1 MENETPT
8 DHYDLLGYR
17 LALSI
22 PDAEARAV
30 AARMLAGFRLHA
42 DDGMEPVTR
51 YVVTDKQ
58 DGSLHIPVGCWYIA
72 VNDALTDWYY
82 TVAETLVGLERLI
95 VTNALIF
102 RADLFHLHSA
112 ALFAP
117 SSEQGI
123 LLIGASGSGKTTL
136 ALALMLRGFLVYSD
150 DVTLI
155 TPTTLALE
163 PFPRAFRVDASTRAL
178 IEQLGAPPTWVFDD
192 TSPDPDYFSPPHAAV
207 ARVPARI
214 ALFLDRDRDRDCQPD
229 QMPRLEPLAPAEAA
243 RLLLM
248 NAPTLPYAGA
258 LTIAT
263 AARLTASARC
273 YRLQSGDLRARVEM
287 VMALVA
293 EGRDGE

>member
-1 MENETPT
+1 MAP
-8 DHYDLLGYR
+8 
-17 LALSI
+17 
-22 PDAEARAV
+22 
-30 AARMLAGFRLHA
+30 AA
-42 DDGMEPVTR
+42 R
-51 YVVTDKQ
+51 YVVSDKQ
-58 DGSLHIPVGCWYIA
+58 DGSLHIPDGCWFIA

-95 VTNALIF
+95 VTTALIF
-102 RADLFHLHSA
+102 RTDLFHLHSA
-112 ALFAP
+112 ALVTP

-123 LLIGASGSGKTTL
+123 LLVGESSSGKTTL

-150 DVTLI
+150 DVAVI
-155 TPTTLALE
+155 DPTTLALE

-178 IEQLGAPPTWVFDD
+178 IEQLGVPPTWVFDN
-192 TSPDPDYFSPPHAAV
+192 TSPDPEYFSPPHAAV
-207 ARVPARI
+207 TRVPARI
-214 ALFLDRDRDRDCQPD
+214 ALFLDRDCQPD

-273 YRLQSGDLRARVEM
+273 YRLQSGDLRATVEM

-293 EGRDGE
+293 EGRDGT

>member
-1 MENETPT
+1 MDRENETPT
-8 DHYDLLGYR
+8 DHYDPLGYR
-17 LALSI
+17 FTLSI
-22 PDAEARAV
+22 PDAGVRAV
-30 AARMLAGFRLHA
+30 AARMLAGFRLNA
-42 DDGMEPVTR
+42 DDGMAPAAR
-51 YVVTDKQ
+51 YVVSDKQ
-58 DGSLHIPVGCWYIA
+58 DGSLHIPDGCWFIA

-95 VTNALIF
+95 VTTALIF
-102 RADLFHLHSA
+102 RTDLFHLHSA
-112 ALFAP
+112 ALVTP

-123 LLIGASGSGKTTL
+123 LLVGESSSGKTTL

-150 DVTLI
+150 DVAVI
-155 TPTTLALE
+155 DPTTLALE

-178 IEQLGAPPTWVFDD
+178 IEQLGVPPTWVFDN
-192 TSPDPDYFSPPHAAV
+192 TSPDPEYFSPPHAAV
-207 ARVPARI
+207 TRVPARI
-214 ALFLDRDRDRDCQPD
+214 ALFLDRDCQPD

-273 YRLQSGDLRARVEM
+273 YRLQSGDLHATVEM

-293 EGRDGE
+293 EGRDGT

>member
-1 MENETPT
+1 MENGATT
-8 DHYDLLGYR
+8 DQYDILGYR

-22 PDAEARAV
+22 PDAEAHAIT
-30 AARMLAGFRLHA
+30 ARMLSGFRLNT
-42 DDGMEPVTR
+42 DDGIELAAR
-51 YVVTDKQ
+51 YFVTDKQ
-58 DGSLHIPVGCWYIA
+58 GGSLHIPDGSWYIA
-72 VNDALTDWYY
+72 VNDALTEWHY
-82 TVAETLVGLERLI
+82 TVAETLVAFERLI

-102 RADLFHLHSA
+102 RSDLFHLHSA
-112 ALFAP
+112 ALVAP
-117 SSEQGI
+117 SSEQDI
-123 LLIGASGSGKTTL
+123 LLIGESGSGKTTL

-178 IEQLGAPPTWVFDD
+178 IERLGAPPTWAFDD
-192 TSPDPDYFSPPHAAV
+192 TSPDPEYFSPPHAAV

-214 ALFLDRDRDRDCQPD
+214 ALFLDRDGDCQPD
-229 QMPRLEPLAPAEAA
+229 QTPRLEPLAPAEAA

-273 YRLQSGDLRARVEM
+273 YRLQSGDLRATVEM
-287 VMALVA
+287 VMPLVA
-293 EGRDGE
+293 EGRDGT

>member
-1 MENETPT
+1 MENEAMI

-22 PDAEARAV
+22 PDAEAHAV
-30 AARMLAGFRLHA
+30 AARMLAGFRLNT
-42 DDGMEPVTR
+42 DDGMGPVTR

-58 DGSLHIPVGCWYIA
+58 DGSLHIPDGCWYIS

-82 TVAETLVGLERLI
+82 TIAETLVALERLI
-95 VTNALIF
+95 VNSALIF

-112 ALFAP
+112 ALVAP
-117 SSEQGI
+117 FSEQGI
-123 LLIGASGSGKTTL
+123 LLVGESGSGKTTL

-178 IEQLGAPPTWVFDD
+178 VEQLGAPPTWDFDMPPG
-192 TSPDPDYFSPPHAAV
+192 SDYFFPPHNAV
-207 ARVPARI
+207 ARVAARI
-214 ALFLDRDRDRDCQPD
+214 ALFLDRDCQPD
-229 QMPRLEPLAPAEAA
+229 QTPRLIPLAPAEAA

-273 YRLQSGDLRARVEM
+273 YRLQSGDLRATVEM

-293 EGRDGE
+293 EGRDGT

>member
-1 MENETPT
+1 MDTENETPT
-8 DHYDLLGYR
+8 DHYDLLGYC
-17 LALSI
+17 LTLSI
-22 PDAEARAV
+22 PDAEAHAV
-30 AARMLAGFRLHA
+30 AARMLASFRLNA

-51 YVVTDKQ
+51 YFVSKKQ
-58 DGSLHIPVGCWYIA
+58 GGSLHIPDGCWYIS

-102 RADLFHLHSA
+102 RSDLFHLHSA
-112 ALFAP
+112 ALVAP

-123 LLIGASGSGKTTL
+123 LLVGESGSGKTTL

-178 IEQLGAPPTWVFDD
+178 VERLGAPSTWVFGD
-192 TSPDPDYFSPPHAAV
+192 TSPDSDSDYFIPPHEAV
-207 ARVPARI
+207 TRVPARI
-214 ALFLDRDRDRDCQPD
+214 ALFLDRDRQPD

-243 RLLLM
+243 RMLLM
-248 NAPTLPYAGA
+248 NAPTLPYTGA
-258 LTIAT
+258 LAITT
-263 AARLTASARC
+263 AARLTANARC
-273 YRLQSGDLRARVEM
+273 YRLQTGDLRATVEI

-293 EGRDGE
+293 EGRDGT